1 MYNRNLKE
9 LVQSL
14 PDDAVD
20 AVFARLAK
28 AVGLT
33 NDSPRT
39 RLDEAPQNKDLQD
52 MSINA
57 TFCLS
62 YSVM

>member
-1 MYNRNLKE
+1 MSNNKLKE

-14 PDDAVD
+14 PDEAVD

-39 RLDEAPQNKDLQD
+39 RLDEAPRNEDLQKI
-52 MSINA
+52 SLNA

-62 YSVM
+62 YSAM

>member
-1 MYNRNLKE
+1 MSSKNLKE
-9 LVQSL
+9 VVQSL

-20 AVFARLAK
+20 AVFARLPR

-39 RLDEAPQNKDLQD
+39 RLDEAPENKDLQEI
-52 MSINA
+52 SLHA

-62 YSVM
+62 YSAM